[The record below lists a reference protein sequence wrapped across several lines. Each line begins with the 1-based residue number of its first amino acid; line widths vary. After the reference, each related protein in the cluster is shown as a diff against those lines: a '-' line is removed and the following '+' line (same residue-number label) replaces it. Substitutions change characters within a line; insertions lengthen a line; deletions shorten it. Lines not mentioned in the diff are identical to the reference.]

1 MLHSASCRRHI
12 DNVHNM
18 CTRHVGDLVSELTEN
33 LGFTFK
39 VLLPYLDRSTA
50 KPGIAHPEAL
60 MGLQRWLRGKAALT
74 QELAQEQY
82 WQKSSQSKRQAPFS
96 TMAPP
101 SIHHSI
107 HSLNKGP
114 GWEHPPGPKQ
124 APARSRSDV
133 GYCRGSPASGPK
145 DIYRP
150 GMFRTWK
157 ACRVTSDTWGR
168 M

>member
-18 CTRHVGDLVSELTEN
+18 CTRHVWDLVSELTEN

-39 VLLPYLDRSTA
+39 VLLPYHDRSTA

-60 MGLQRWLRGKAALT
+60 TGLQRWLRGKAALT

-82 WQKSSQSKRQAPFS
+82 WQKSSQSKRQTPFS

-107 HSLNKGP
+107 HSLNKAP

-157 ACRVTSDTWGR
+157 ACRVTWGR